1 MGMDGERL
9 LPSVRRS
16 VAEMEEYVP
25 ISTPEALA
33 QKLGLRPDQVV
44 KLDGNENPYGP
55 SPRVA
60 SALAEFTSYHRYP
73 DPLQLETRT
82 LLAGYVGAPA
92 EMLMLGM
99 GSDELI
105 DTLMRVYL
113 EPGDEV
119 IDLPPTFGMY
129 GFSAQISGARTV
141 QVSRNDSFEID
152 LDGVERAIT
161 DRTKMVFVASPNN
174 PSGNVAS
181 RDQLERLLATGRL
194 VVVDEAYAEFSTTT
208 LTGRL
213 VVVDEA
219 YAEFST
225 TTLVPLVAEHENLA
239 VLRTFSK
246 WAGLAGLRVGY
257 GVFPEAV
264 IRQMWKIKQ
273 PYNLNVAAQVA
284 VRESVA
290 DLDRLRAN
298 VRLIVAE
305 RERLRGELDRF
316 AFLHVYPSEANFL
329 LCDLLEGDAVDLVE
343 FLAARGIIIRY
354 FRKPRLLNSVRF
366 SVGLPEHTDMIVSA
380 LRDWQAK

>member
-1 MGMDGERL
+1 MAVSGEGG
-9 LPSVRRS
+9 LPPVRRC

-33 QKLGLRPDQVV
+33 EKLGLTPDRIV
-44 KLDGNENPYGP
+44 KIDGNENPYGP

-60 SALAEFTSYHRYP
+60 RALAEFSSYHRYP
-73 DPLQLETRT
+73 DPWQEETRA
-82 LLAGYVGAPA
+82 LLSGFIGAPA
-92 EMLMLGM
+92 ESLMLGM

-129 GFSAQISGARTV
+129 SFSTQVCGGRVV
-141 QVSRNDSFEID
+141 QVPRDEGFEID
-152 LDGVERAIT
+152 LEGVERAVG
-161 DRTKMVFVASPNN
+161 DRTRMIFVASPNN
-174 PSGNVAS
+174 PSGNVAG
-181 RDQLERLLATGRL
+181 RAQVERLLALGC
-194 VVVDEAYAEFSTTT
+194 
-208 LTGRL
+208 L

-225 TTLVPLVAEHENLA
+225 TTLVPLVAEHPNLV

-257 GVFPEAV
+257 GVFPEGV
-264 IRQMWKIKQ
+264 LRQMWKIKQ

-284 VRESVA
+284 IRESLR
-290 DLDRLRAN
+290 DLDRLQAN
-298 VRLIVAE
+298 VRRIVEE
-305 RERLRGELDRF
+305 RERLRQQLSGLG
-316 AFLHVYPSEANFL
+316 FLRVYPSEANFL
-329 LCDLLEGDAVDLVE
+329 LCDVLEGDAAEIVQ

-366 SVGLPEHTDMIVSA
+366 SVGLPEHTDVVIA
-380 LRDWQAK
+380 TLREWQSSRR

>member
-1 MGMDGERL
+1 MGPSGEGG
-9 LPSVRRS
+9 LPPVRRC

-33 QKLGLRPDQVV
+33 EKLGLRPDQIV

-60 SALAEFTSYHRYP
+60 TALAEFASYHRYP
-73 DPLQLETRT
+73 DPWQGETRA
-82 LLAGYVGAPA
+82 LLSGYIGAPA
-92 EMLMLGM
+92 ASLMLGM

-129 GFSAQISGARTV
+129 GFSSQICGARAV
-141 QVSRNDSFEID
+141 QVPRDEEYEID
-152 LDGVERAIT
+152 LAGVEKALT
-161 DRTKMVFVASPNN
+161 DRTHMIFVASPNN
-174 PSGNVAS
+174 PSGNVAT
-181 RDQLERLLATGRL
+181 RGQVERLLA
-194 VVVDEAYAEFSTTT
+194 
-208 LTGRL
+208 TGRL

-225 TTLVPLVAEHENLA
+225 TTLVPLVAEHPNLV

-257 GVFPEAV
+257 GVFPEGV
-264 IRQMWKIKQ
+264 LRQMWKIKQ

-284 VRESVA
+284 VRESLR

-298 VRLIVAE
+298 VKRIVEE
-305 RERLRGELDRF
+305 RERLRRELS
-316 AFLHVYPSEANFL
+316 ALGFLRVYPSEANFL
-329 LCDLLEGDAVDLVE
+329 LCDVLEGSGVEIVE

-354 FRKPRLLNSVRF
+354 FKKPRLLNSVRF
-366 SVGLPEHTDMIVSA
+366 SVGLPEHTDSIVAA
-380 LRDWQAK
+380 LREWRAARG